1 MTSASFC
8 RRARPDAGN
17 NTVRRRCCGGAEPE
31 NVPLE
36 IARME
41 IARMEI
47 ARMEMA
53 RMEID

>member
-41 IARMEI
+41 IARME
-47 ARMEMA
+47 MA